1 MKDTLKSSD
10 PPDTRKHCGCSS
22 DCTSLTG
29 PHAVTARP
37 WIDPAHFGR
46 LLHIKIVASRDGT
59 AVLTMPF
66 LIDFAQ
72 GSGLMHGGAL
82 VSLADTAVVMAIKSL
97 VPPGTHFATTSIETK
112 FLFPVKSGVVTARAR
127 VTAKRQNR
135 FYGRATLF
143 NQGKRP
149 VMEFRATFRLAKD
162 GPTEKSA
169 DRADGSGSA
178 NGDDRC

>member
-10 PPDTRKHCGCSS
+10 SPDTPKHRSNSS
-22 DCTSLTG
+22 DGVSLTG
-29 PHAVTARP
+29 PHTITARP

-112 FLFPVKSGVVTARAR
+112 FLLPVKSGVVTARAR

-143 NQGKRP
+143 NQDKRP
-149 VMEFRATFRLAKD
+149 VMEFRATFRMAKD
-162 GPTEKSA
+162 GPTEKS
-169 DRADGSGSA
+169 SA
-178 NGDDRC
+178 KEPRNG

>member
-10 PPDTRKHCGCSS
+10 SPDTPKHRSNSS
-22 DCTSLTG
+22 DNVSLTG
-29 PHAVTARP
+29 PHTITARP

-66 LIDFAQ
+66 LINFAQ

-112 FLFPVKSGVVTARAR
+112 FLIPVKSGVVTARAR

-143 NQGKRP
+143 NQDKRP
-149 VMEFRATFRLAKD
+149 VMEFRATFRMAKD
-162 GPTEKSA
+162 GPTEKS
-169 DRADGSGSA
+169 SA
-178 NGDDRC
+178 KEPRNG

>member
-1 MKDTLKSSD
+1 MKKDVKMAAPSDTQ
-10 PPDTRKHCGCSS
+10 KHRGGSS

-29 PHAVTARP
+29 PHTITARP
-37 WIDPAHFGR
+37 WIDPANFGR
-46 LLHIKIVASRDGT
+46 LLHIKIVASHDGT

-97 VPPGTHFATTSIETK
+97 VPPGTRFATTSIETK
-112 FLFPVKSGVVTARAR
+112 FLFPVKSGVVTASAR
-127 VTAKRQNR
+127 VTAKRQHR

-143 NQGKRP
+143 NQDKRP
-149 VMEFRATFRLAKD
+149 IMTFRATFRMAKA
-162 GPTEKSA
+162 GPAEKSA
-169 DRADGSGSA
+169 AKG
-178 NGDDRC
+178 

>member
-1 MKDTLKSSD
+1 MKNTFKTSAA
-10 PPDTRKHCGCSS
+10 PQNRETRRDGC
-22 DCTSLTG
+22 DRDSLTG
-29 PHAVTARP
+29 PHTITARP

-46 LLHIKIVASRDGT
+46 LLHIKIVVSRDGS

-97 VPPGTHFATTSIETK
+97 VTPGTHFATTSIETK
-112 FLFPVKSGVVTARAR
+112 FLYPVKSGVVTARAR

-143 NQGKRP
+143 NQEKRP
-149 VMEFRATFRLAKD
+149 VMEFRATFRMAQN
-162 GPTEKSA
+162 GSTEKSA
-169 DRADGSGSA
+169 V
-178 NGDDRC
+178 

>member
-1 MKDTLKSSD
+1 MRKTAKLTEPPATRRHRGGSSD
-10 PPDTRKHCGCSS
+10 R
-22 DCTSLTG
+22 TSLTG
-29 PHAVTARP
+29 PHTITAGP

-46 LLHIKIVASRDGT
+46 LLHIKIVASRNGT

-143 NQGKRP
+143 NQDKRP
-149 VMEFRATFRLAKD
+149 VMEFRATFRMAKD

-169 DRADGSGSA
+169 AK
-178 NGDDRC
+178 N

>member
-1 MKDTLKSSD
+1 M
-10 PPDTRKHCGCSS
+10 
-22 DCTSLTG
+22 
-29 PHAVTARP
+29 
-37 WIDPAHFGR
+37 
-46 LLHIKIVASRDGT
+46 KIVTSGDGT

-112 FLFPVKSGVVTARAR
+112 FLYPVKSGVVTARAR
-127 VTAKRQNR
+127 VTAKRHHR

-143 NQGKRP
+143 NQEKRP
-149 VMEFRATFRLAKD
+149 VMEFRATFRMAKN
-162 GPTEKSA
+162 GPSETTA
-169 DRADGSGSA
+169 VQVPR
-178 NGDDRC
+178 NG

>member
-1 MKDTLKSSD
+1 MKDTLKTSD
-10 PPDTRKHCGCSS
+10 SPQTRNHGRGYG
-22 DCTSLTG
+22 DRDSLTG
-29 PHAVTARP
+29 PHAITASP

-46 LLHIKIVASRDGT
+46 LLHMKIVTSGDGT

-112 FLFPVKSGVVTARAR
+112 FLYPVKSGVVTARAR

-143 NQGKRP
+143 NKKKRP
-149 VMEFRATFRLAKD
+149 VMEFRATFRMSKD
-162 GPTEKSA
+162 GPTEKPA
-169 DRADGSGSA
+169 VKVPR
-178 NGDDRC
+178 NG

>member
-1 MKDTLKSSD
+1 MKNTLKTSD
-10 PPDTRKHCGCSS
+10 SPQTRKHGRGYC
-22 DCTSLTG
+22 DRDSLTG
-29 PHAVTARP
+29 PHTIAARA

-46 LLHIKIVASRDGT
+46 LLHMKIVASHDGT

-112 FLFPVKSGVVTARAR
+112 FLYPVKSGVVTARAR
-127 VTAKRQNR
+127 VTARRQNR

-143 NQGKRP
+143 NQKNRP
-149 VMEFRATFRLAKD
+149 VMEFRATFRIAKD
-162 GPTEKSA
+162 EPT
-169 DRADGSGSA
+169 
-178 NGDDRC
+178 

>member
-1 MKDTLKSSD
+1 MKRTARMATD
-10 PPDTRKHCGCSS
+10 PPDTRKHRGHSS
-22 DCTSLTG
+22 DRAPLTG
-29 PHAVTARP
+29 PHTITARS

-112 FLFPVKSGVVTARAR
+112 FLYPVKSGVVTARAR

-143 NQGKRP
+143 NQNKRP
-149 VMEFRATFRLAKD
+149 VMEFRATFRMAKD
-162 GPTEKSA
+162 GPTEKPGVKIP
-169 DRADGSGSA
+169 R
-178 NGDDRC
+178 NG

>member
-1 MKDTLKSSD
+1 MTDEKTAKMTES
-10 PPDTRKHCGCSS
+10 PDTRKHRSGSS
-22 DCTSLTG
+22 DCTSFTG
-29 PHAVTARP
+29 PHTITARP

-112 FLFPVKSGVVTARAR
+112 FLFPVKGGVVTARAR

-143 NQGKRP
+143 NQDKRP
-149 VMEFRATFRLAKD
+149 VMEFRATFRMAKD
-162 GPTEKSA
+162 GPTEKYA
-169 DRADGSGSA
+169 AK
-178 NGDDRC
+178 

>member
-1 MKDTLKSSD
+1 MKNTFKTSD
-10 PPDTRKHCGCSS
+10 APQNREPRRDVCDR
-22 DCTSLTG
+22 DSLTG
-29 PHAVTARP
+29 PHTITARP

-127 VTAKRQNR
+127 VTVKRQNR

-143 NQGKRP
+143 NQENRP
-149 VMEFRATFRLAKD
+149 VMEFRATFRMAKD

-169 DRADGSGSA
+169 AKKPR
-178 NGDDRC
+178 NR

>member
-1 MKDTLKSSD
+1 MTDEKNLKMTTS
-10 PPDTRKHCGCSS
+10 PDTRKHRSGSS
-22 DCTSLTG
+22 VRASLTG
-29 PHAVTARP
+29 PHTIAARP

-97 VPPGTHFATTSIETK
+97 VPPGTRFATTSIETK
-112 FLFPVKSGVVTARAR
+112 FLFPVRSGVVTARAR

-135 FYGRATLF
+135 FYGRATLL
-143 NQGKRP
+143 NQDKRT
-149 VMEFRATFRLAKD
+149 VMEFRATFRMAKD
-162 GPTEKSA
+162 GPTGKSA
-169 DRADGSGSA
+169 AKEPR
-178 NGDDRC
+178 NG

>member
-1 MKDTLKSSD
+1 MKRTARMTTDS
-10 PPDTRKHCGCSS
+10 PDTRKYRGGSS
-22 DCTSLTG
+22 DRTSLTG
-29 PHAVTARP
+29 PHSISARP

-46 LLHIKIVASRDGT
+46 LLHMKIVTSGDGT

-112 FLFPVKSGVVTARAR
+112 FMYPVKSGVVTARAR
-127 VTAKRQNR
+127 VTARRQNR

-143 NQGKRP
+143 NQEERP
-149 VMEFRATFRLAKD
+149 VMEFRATFRIAKD
-162 GPTEKSA
+162 EPT
-169 DRADGSGSA
+169 
-178 NGDDRC
+178 

>member
-1 MKDTLKSSD
+1 MKNALKTSGS
-10 PPDTRKHCGCSS
+10 PQTRKHRRGC
-22 DCTSLTG
+22 CARASLTG
-29 PHAVTARP
+29 PHTITARP

-46 LLHIKIVASRDGT
+46 LLHMKIVTSGDGT

-72 GSGLMHGGAL
+72 GGGLMHGGAL

-112 FLFPVKSGVVTARAR
+112 FLYPVKSGVVTARAR
-127 VTAKRQNR
+127 VTAKRQHR

-143 NQGKRP
+143 NQEKRP
-149 VMEFRATFRLAKD
+149 VMEFRATFRMAKD
-162 GPTEKSA
+162 GPTETSA
-169 DRADGSGSA
+169 VQVPR
-178 NGDDRC
+178 NG

>member
-1 MKDTLKSSD
+1 MKRTARMTTDS
-10 PPDTRKHCGCSS
+10 PDTRKHRGNSS
-22 DCTSLTG
+22 DCASLTG
-29 PHAVTARP
+29 PHTITARP

-46 LLHIKIVASRDGT
+46 LLHMKIVTSGDGT

-112 FLFPVKSGVVTARAR
+112 FLYPVKSGVVTARAH

-135 FYGRATLF
+135 LYGRATLF
-143 NQGKRP
+143 NQEKRP
-149 VMEFRATFRLAKD
+149 VMEFRATFRIAKD
-162 GPTEKSA
+162 GSTETSA
-169 DRADGSGSA
+169 VQVPR
-178 NGDDRC
+178 NG